1 VELESLQ
8 DAVHHCGQLP
18 KADNMDINQ
27 IIRALQRDKKSVG
40 GQINWVLL
48 EGIGSPRIVSGS
60 EISAKLLRLS
70 LRTCLKSA
78 ERQKDKSH

>member
-1 VELESLQ
+1 MELESLQ

-18 KADNMDINQ
+18 KADNLDINQ
-27 IIRALQRDKKSVG
+27 IIRALQARQEERRRSDQLG
-40 GQINWVLL
+40 IA

-70 LRTCLKSA
+70 LRTGLKSA